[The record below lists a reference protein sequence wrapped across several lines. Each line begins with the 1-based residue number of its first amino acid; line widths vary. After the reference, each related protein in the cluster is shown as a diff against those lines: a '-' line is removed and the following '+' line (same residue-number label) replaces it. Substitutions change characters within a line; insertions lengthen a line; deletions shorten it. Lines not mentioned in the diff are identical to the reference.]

1 MKKILLSTAF
11 AVPFMMSA
19 QTTLMSEN
27 FDSYSDG
34 DMLSVVGAANGWGE
48 WSGGSGTTESNTV
61 SSMYSSSAPNSGRA
75 ADPNDGLWTWT
86 DITAGTIKLS
96 MNTYVP
102 AGGAGGYIGLGDAG
116 MTDQPHSINLLGDT
130 LIIVIDWAAQ
140 ALVGQAAVA
149 PGAWH
154 MIEFVIDM
162 DNSTSELFVD
172 GVSAGAGATTFGAAN
187 VGFGGMDLWGT
198 AYDPFTGNQA
208 AGEYYF
214 DDLSIVDMSVGLEEA
229 SIMGIKVSPNPS
241 NGQFA
246 INFNDYAFD
255 NAALTITNM
264 MGSVVHSEELSAV
277 TNTTKNFNLDLNSG
291 VYMVRVADG
300 NNELS
305 TRIVIK

>member
-1 MKKILLSTAF
+1 MKKLLLSAAF

-19 QTTLMSEN
+19 QSTLMSED
-27 FDSYSDG
+27 FDSYADG

-61 SSMYSSSAPNSGRA
+61 SSMYSASAPNSGRS
-75 ADPNDGLWTWT
+75 ADPNDGLWTWADVST
-86 DITAGTIKLS
+86 GTVKLRMS
-96 MNTYVP
+96 VYVP
-102 AGGAGGYIGLGDAG
+102 AGGAGGYIGLGDSG
-116 MTDQPHSINLLGDT
+116 MTDQPHSISLLGDT
-130 LIIVIDWAAQ
+130 LIVVIDWAAQ
-140 ALVGQAAVA
+140 AALQAPVTA
-149 PGAWH
+149 GWH
-154 MIEFVIDM
+154 SIEFTIDM
-162 DNSTSELFVD
+162 DNATADLMVD
-172 GVSAGAGATTFGAAN
+172 GVSAGSGGTSFGAAN
-187 VGFGGMDLWGT
+187 VGFGGIDFWGT
-198 AYDPFTGNQA
+198 SYDPFTGNQA

-214 DDLSIVDMSVGLEEA
+214 DDLSVINMSVGLEET

-246 INFNDYAFD
+246 INFNDYSFD
-255 NAALTITNM
+255 NASMTITNM

-291 VYMVRVADG
+291 VYIVRVADG